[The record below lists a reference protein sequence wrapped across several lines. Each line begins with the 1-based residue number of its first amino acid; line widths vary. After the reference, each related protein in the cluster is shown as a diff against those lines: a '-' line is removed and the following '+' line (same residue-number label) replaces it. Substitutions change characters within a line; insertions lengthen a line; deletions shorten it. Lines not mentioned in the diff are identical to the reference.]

1 MGLDIEF
8 IVTSNSGEGKV
19 IECYE
24 LRKVYF
30 LRRWCKNNLGLSDSD
45 YKEGMF
51 LSTIVKSD
59 LIKLKE
65 DCLNWLSNPE
75 KYPEYVDIDDIECE
89 FRDIADVLCIIWK
102 LFNLSLKKFK
112 IEIYLDW

>member
-1 MGLDIEF
+1 MIKTYLLYNHCPIIQD
-8 IVTSNSGEGKV
+8 
-19 IECYE
+19 
-24 LRKVYF
+24 YF
-30 LRRWCKNNLGLSDSD
+30 YTNA
-45 YKEGMF
+45 
-51 LSTIVKSD
+51 D

>member
-30 LRRWCKNNLGLSDSD
+30 LQILQ
-45 YKEGMF
+45 
-51 LSTIVKSD
+51 
-59 LIKLKE
+59 
-65 DCLNWLSNPE
+65 
-75 KYPEYVDIDDIECE
+75 
-89 FRDIADVLCIIWK
+89 
-102 LFNLSLKKFK
+102 
-112 IEIYLDW
+112 